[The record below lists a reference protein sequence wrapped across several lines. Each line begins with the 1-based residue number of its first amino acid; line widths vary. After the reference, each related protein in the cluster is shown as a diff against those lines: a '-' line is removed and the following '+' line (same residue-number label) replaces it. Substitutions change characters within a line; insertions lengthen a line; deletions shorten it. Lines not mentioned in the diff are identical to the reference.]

1 MYPEEESEET
11 GGIMQEKEQPNNA
24 GNTTDVGVG
33 GNKDHK
39 DTLFRKIFGSEEHKK
54 YLLSLYNAINGSDY
68 TNSDELEIMTMEDV
82 LYVSMKNDVAFLFSS
97 EMNLFEHQSTLNLN
111 MPVRG
116 FLYAAKLWQKWLAKN
131 QKNFYKKELV
141 KLPTPRYTVF
151 YNGLEKAEDKS
162 ELRLSDAF
170 MVPPKE
176 GTFEWTATMYNINFG
191 RNKELMEKCEALR
204 EYADFVRMV
213 RENYK
218 KCKDSTKAI
227 KEAMEEAI
235 RKNYLGGYFKKEKEN
250 VFMTV
255 LQEVDRAVYENDL
268 REEGKKEGR
277 EEGRE
282 EEREEGIQI
291 MVSTLLELDTE
302 YNVILNKLETKYQL
316 SPEKAEGYIEK
327 GILKSGI
334 DTRANQGP
342 KR

>member
-1 MYPEEESEET
+1 M
-11 GGIMQEKEQPNNA
+11 
-24 GNTTDVGVG
+24 
-33 GNKDHK
+33 
-39 DTLFRKIFGSEEHKK
+39 
-54 YLLSLYNAINGSDY
+54 
-68 TNSDELEIMTMEDV
+68 
-82 LYVSMKNDVAFLFSS
+82 
-97 EMNLFEHQSTLNLN
+97 
-111 MPVRG
+111 
-116 FLYAAKLWQKWLAKN
+116 
-131 QKNFYKKELV
+131 
-141 KLPTPRYTVF
+141 F

-334 DTRANQGP
+334 DIRANQGP